1 MITATVTS
9 DYKITLPKELRESM
23 HLQPGQEFVLIQ
35 NGSGIQM
42 VPKLSAEQLKAAV
55 AQGLASGPSISATEV
70 FDRLEDKYRKLATGK

>member
-1 MITATVTS
+1 MSTATVTS

-42 VPKLSAEQLKAAV
+42 VPKLTAEELKSAI
-55 AQGLASGPSISATEV
+55 AQGLASGPGISADEV

>member
-1 MITATVTS
+1 MSTATVTS
-9 DYKITLPKELRESM
+9 GYKITLPKEIREVM

-42 VPKLSAEQLKAAV
+42 VPKLSPEELKSAV
-55 AQGLASGPSISATEV
+55 AQGLASGPGISATEV

>member
-1 MITATVTS
+1 MSTATVTS

-42 VPKLSAEQLKAAV
+42 VPKLTAEELKSAV
-55 AQGLASGPSISATEV
+55 AQGLASGPGIPADEV

>member
-1 MITATVTS
+1 MSTATVTS

-23 HLQPGQEFVLIQ
+23 HLQPGQEFELIQ

-42 VPKLSAEQLKAAV
+42 VPKLTAEELKAAV
-55 AQGLASGPSISATEV
+55 AQGLASGPGIPAAEV

>member
-1 MITATVTS
+1 MSTATVTS

-23 HLQPGQEFVLIQ
+23 HLQPGQEFELIQ

-42 VPKLSAEQLKAAV
+42 VPKLSAEELKTAV
-55 AQGLASGPSISATEV
+55 TQGLASGPGISATEV